1 VARQAPRGFHRLR
14 RGRVELVVEAAL
26 EPAAEALGLLED
38 DALER
43 AFAAPAGRGRAPTAL
58 LEIAPG
64 GPRLHLRRLVHGGVL
79 GPLLGASFLGMDRPL
94 AELDVTQR
102 LREAGAPVP
111 RPALALGRRR
121 LGPLRA
127 CAVATYFEEAT
138 RDAAGFLAAAPDARA
153 IQRAAVAAGQA
164 VRRFHDAGG
173 RHADLHVKNLLL
185 REEAGGVGCV
195 VVDLDKA
202 RVASDP
208 TPAER
213 MTELMRLFRSLVKR
227 GLLDRVG
234 ARGCARFFSA
244 YCGDDRRLRA
254 AMRRRLRAELRRV
267 ALHRVGYRA
276 RGRPA
281 ETDAEPTA
289 R

>member
-1 VARQAPRGFHRLR
+1 M
-14 RGRVELVVEAAL
+14 ELVVATELEA
-26 EPAAEALGLLED
+26 PVRALGLLEED
-38 DALER
+38 GLER
-43 AFAAPAGRGRAPTAL
+43 AFAAPAGSGRAPTAL
-58 LEIAPG
+58 LEVAPG
-64 GPRLHLRRLVHGGVL
+64 GARLHVRRLVHGGVL
-79 GPLLGASFLGMDRPL
+79 GPLLGTAFLGLERPVS
-94 AELDVTQR
+94 ELRVTQR

-111 RPALALGRRR
+111 RPALAIGRKM

-127 CAVATYFEEAT
+127 CAVATYFEEAAS
-138 RDAAGFLAAAPDARA
+138 DAAAFLAATGDRNGVL
-153 IQRAAVAAGQA
+153 RAAAAAGDA

-185 REEAGGVGCV
+185 RETEGGLACV

-202 RVASDP
+202 RVASDA

-227 GLLDRVG
+227 GLLERVG

-244 YCGDDRRLRA
+244 YCDDDRRLRA

-267 ALHRVGYRA
+267 AMHRVGYRA
-276 RGRPA
+276 AGHG
-281 ETDAEPTA
+281 
-289 R
+289 

>member
-1 VARQAPRGFHRLR
+1 VAREAPRGFHRLR

-26 EPAAEALGLLED
+26 EAAARACGLLDD

-43 AFAAPAGRGRAPTAL
+43 AFAAPAGAGRAPTAR
-58 LEIAPG
+58 LELGPG
-64 GPRLHLRRLVHGGVL
+64 GPGLHLRRLVHGGVL
-79 GPLLGASFLGMDRPL
+79 GPLLGTAFLGMERPL

-111 RPALALGRRR
+111 RPALALGRRG

-127 CAVATYFEEAT
+127 CAVATYFEEGT
-138 RDAAGFLAAAPDARA
+138 RDVAAFLAAAPDAEAVR
-153 IQRAAVAAGQA
+153 RAATAAGQA

-185 REEAGGVGCV
+185 REGPGGTACV

-202 RVASDP
+202 RIASDP

-227 GLLDRVG
+227 GLLERVG

-267 ALHRVGYRA
+267 AVHRVGYRA
-276 RGRPA
+276 RGRR
-281 ETDAEPTA
+281 EELG
-289 R
+289 